1 MLQRQKEMEHLTYF
15 KVENFK
21 RFESFEMQDIGQFN
35 LIVGDN
41 NVGKT
46 SVLEALLF
54 DENPERF
61 GLNLATVI
69 YQFWKFKNFTGH
81 HLDYFINS
89 AAKNTKIAFY
99 IEKTKSILVEKDD
112 DNDWHMDTIAVLF
125 EDIDSLIPNYKE
137 KDTLKYIQIP
147 FIAFGL
153 GYNNDLTDFFS
164 KYIQVSKNLRQ
175 DVVKALQT
183 LSPHIEN
190 IEISTAE
197 SSQPILVITQANI
210 DAVMP
215 LAVFGEGTIK
225 LFRILCE
232 IVRNKGKRL
241 MIDEIDAGIHFS
253 RMKMFWKTILK
264 AAKTHEVQLF
274 ITTHNEECLRFFKEA
289 LEEEEMTDLQD
300 DARCFT
306 LQEAKNGQVIAYKTG
321 FEGFQHAIDQHINI
335 RGGKVNG

>member
-1 MLQRQKEMEHLTYF
+1 MEHLTYF

-21 RFESFEMQDIGQFN
+21 RFESFEMKDIGQFN

-54 DENPERF
+54 NSDPEIF
-61 GLNLATVI
+61 GLSLAIVI
-69 YQFWKFKNFTGH
+69 HQFWKFNNYKGH
-81 HLDYFINS
+81 HLDYFLY
-89 AAKNTKIAFY
+89 KG
-99 IEKTKSILVEKDD
+99 SIRPIILFDTGKDD
-112 DNDWHMDTIAVLF
+112 GVKLVKDESRGWLF
-125 EDIDSLIPNYKE
+125 YHSFNHTSQTPSSSPSMPYYGEDRTKLPSI
-137 KDTLKYIQIP
+137 IP
-147 FIAFGL
+147 FIPFAL
-153 GYNNDLTDFFS
+153 GYNSDLTDFFS
-164 KYIQVSKNLRQ
+164 KYIQVSKKLRQ
-175 DVVKALQT
+175 DVVDSLKT

-197 SSQPILVITQANI
+197 SSQPILVITQNNL

-232 IVRNKGKRL
+232 IVQNKGKRL

-253 RMKMFWKTILK
+253 RMKLFWKTILK
-264 AAKTHEVQLF
+264 AAKTHQVQLF

-289 LEEEEMTDLQD
+289 LEEEDMTDLQK

-306 LQEAKNGQVIAYKTG
+306 LQEDKNGQVIAYKTG

-335 RGGKVNG
+335 RGGKFNG